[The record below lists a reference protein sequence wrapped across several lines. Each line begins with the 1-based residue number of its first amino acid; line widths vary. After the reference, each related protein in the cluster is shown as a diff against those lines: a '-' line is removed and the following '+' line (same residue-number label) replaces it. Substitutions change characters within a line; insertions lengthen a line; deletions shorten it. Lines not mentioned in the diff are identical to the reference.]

1 MSEPRGVPGGPGR
14 DVIGPTGADDE
25 VSAAGHAAAGAV
37 VGAVPLVRLRDIRK
51 SFGDLVV
58 SDGVDLALMPG
69 EVHALLGENG
79 AGKTTLMRILYGLT
93 SPDGG
98 VIEIGGRPMAITSPG
113 DAIAAGIGMVTQHFS
128 LVGRMT
134 VTDNLLLSR
143 AGAGRLDRRGGRA
156 MVSAAAERLGVHVDP
171 DAVVEKLSVGEQ
183 QRVEILKALSRNCR
197 VLILDEPTAV
207 LVPQDVQ
214 ALFSS
219 IRLLTAQGIGVLFI
233 SHKLGEVSAISDRVS
248 VLRRGRIID
257 TVLTAGATPA
267 ALAEMMVG
275 RPTIGVRRSDRVAAS
290 TAPDLAG
297 GDSAGA
303 GPAGEELIGTELA
316 AAQPV
321 SAVPVPGGGT
331 AGASAPA
338 PVLSVRGLVVAG
350 RGKDAVAGVTL
361 AVAPGEIVG
370 VAGVSGN
377 GQTELVNVLCGLA
390 RPTAGRV
397 VVNGIDVTGAG
408 PEKVVAAGLGRI
420 TEDRHACVVDRL
432 TVAQNLVIEDLPRF
446 RGGAFRLFLNRKAIR
461 AHAEQLIDE
470 FSIKA
475 RPDDPIATL
484 SGGNMQ
490 KVLLA
495 KTLARDPVAL
505 VVSQPTRGLDVG
517 ATEFVHRQLLDRRAA
532 GAGILLVSEDL
543 EELLA
548 LADRIVVLYE
558 GRINGEMYAAAADI
572 ERLGLLMAGQ
582 AGGSG
587 VAA

>member
-1 MSEPRGVPGGPGR
+1 MTDPHGAGRATPGIVGATGGP
-14 DVIGPTGADDE
+14 
-25 VSAAGHAAAGAV
+25 
-37 VGAVPLVRLRDIRK
+37 VPLARLRGIRK

-58 SDGVDLALMPG
+58 SDGVDLTLLPG

-93 SPDGG
+93 RPDGG
-98 VIEIGGRPMAITSPG
+98 VIEIGGVPRAIASPG

-134 VTDNLLLSR
+134 VTENLLLSR
-143 AGAGRLDRRGGRA
+143 AGAGRLDRRAGRA
-156 MVSAAAERLGVHVDP
+156 MVVAAADRLGVHVDP

-183 QRVEILKALSRNCR
+183 QRVEILKALSRDCR

-207 LVPQDVQ
+207 LVPQDVES
-214 ALFSS
+214 LFAS

-257 TVLTAGATPA
+257 TVPTAGATA
-267 ALAEMMVG
+267 ARLAEMMVG
-275 RPTIGVRRSDRVAAS
+275 RPTVGVRRADRAARSDGGSLTIADPIDTDLAVAEPVSVATEPTTAAAADRV
-290 TAPDLAG
+290 LW
-297 GDSAGA
+297 
-303 GPAGEELIGTELA
+303 
-316 AAQPV
+316 
-321 SAVPVPGGGT
+321 
-331 AGASAPA
+331 
-338 PVLSVRGLVVAG
+338 VRDVTLAG
-350 RGKDAVAGVTL
+350 RGKDALAGVTL
-361 AVAPGEIVG
+361 SVAPGEIVG
-370 VAGVSGN
+370 MAGVSGN
-377 GQTELVNVLCGLA
+377 GQTELVDVLCGLA
-390 RPTAGRV
+390 RPTAGQV
-397 VVNGIDVTGAG
+397 IVNGIDITGAD

-420 TEDRHACVVDRL
+420 TEDRRACVVGKL

-446 RGGAFRLFLNRKAIR
+446 KGGPFGMFLDRRAIR
-461 AHAEQLIDE
+461 AHAEQLIEE

-495 KTLARDPVAL
+495 KTLARDPVAI

-517 ATEFVHRQLLDRRAA
+517 ATEFVHTQLLARRAA

-543 EELLA
+543 DELLA
-548 LADRIVVLYE
+548 LADRIVVIYE
-558 GRINGEMYAAAADI
+558 GRIVGEMPGDGADI

-582 AGGSG
+582 TG
-587 VAA
+587 AAA